1 MARLRRVADVEL
13 HVKMKSTLK
22 KEVVQNKILSGSI
35 SQDHSEVA
43 DC

>member
-1 MARLRRVADVEL
+1 MARLSRVADGEL
-13 HVKMKSTLK
+13 HVRIESTLK
-22 KEVVQNKILSGSI
+22 KEVVQNKMLSGSN